1 MEQTLVETVRIKEY
15 QMAVQAMRVQL
26 RVARYS
32 SSTCRTYL
40 HMFRSF
46 LKYTYPLALHQVT
59 QMHVKEYHVEL
70 IEQRGISRSY
80 QNQSVNALKFYLE
93 RVLGQD
99 RQFIA
104 LDRPKKVEIL
114 PEVLS
119 LDEVKAILKQTTH
132 IKHKAILATLYSAG
146 LRMGELLNLRLKDL
160 DSGQMLIWVREGK
173 GVKDRMTVLSP
184 MLLVLLRA
192 YYKRHKPLT
201 YVFEGLPGK
210 PYSGSSV
217 RKILQ
222 RSVKRAGILKK
233 VRPHTLRH
241 SFATHLLENGTNLR
255 YIQEL
260 LGHNSAKTTEI
271 YTHVSS
277 KKLGDVKS
285 PLDLMM

>member
-1 MEQTLVETVRIKEY
+1 MHTRQLEANRIREY
-15 QMAVQAMRVQL
+15 QLAVQALKTQL
-26 RVARYS
+26 QIARYS
-32 SSTCRTYL
+32 QATFNVYV
-40 HMFRSF
+40 HMFRAF
-46 LKYTYPLALHQVT
+46 LKYTYPLPLHQVT
-59 QMHVKEYHVEL
+59 RVHVQQYHADLVVHKNV
-70 IEQRGISRSY
+70 SRSY

-99 RQFIA
+99 RQFIH
-104 LDRPKKVEIL
+104 LERPKKVERL

-119 LDEVKAILKQTTH
+119 LEEVQAILQHTANL
-132 IKHKAILATLYSAG
+132 KHKAILTTIYAAG
-146 LRMGELLNLRLKDL
+146 LRMGELLNLQLKDI
-160 DSGQMLIWVREGK
+160 DSTHMRIWVREGK

-184 MLLVLLRA
+184 ILLKLLRL
-192 YYKRHKPLT
+192 YYRSCRPQV
-201 YVFEGLPGK
+201 YVFEGGPGK

-222 RSVKRAGILKK
+222 RSVRSAGLLKH

-260 LGHNSAKTTEI
+260 LGHNSAKTTEV

-277 KKLGDVKS
+277 KKLGDVQS
-285 PLDLMM
+285 PLDLMK